1 MERYLLTFFGGN
13 PGLRYAV
20 LDQAAAT
27 VREAHLAAW
36 RAWTDGLAQAGK
48 FEDGYPLAAEGR
60 KVGAHGIEA
69 HDFTKESAGGFMVLK
84 AASLDEA
91 AEIARSSP
99 IVQNGGH
106 ILVRHCGKI

>member
-13 PGLRYAV
+13 PALRHAV

-36 RAWTDGLAQAGK
+36 RTWTTGLAQAGK
-48 FEDGYPLAAEGR
+48 FEDGYPLTTEGKR
-60 KVGAHGIEA
+60 VGAGGIEA
-69 HDFTKESAGGFMVLK
+69 HDFTNESAGGFMVLK

-99 IVQNGGH
+99 IVKNGGH